1 MMIKADQSLTDLSM
15 VDVVEN
21 LADVVEESADHCL
34 SISAVPHSLS
44 YSCRRI
50 SSSISK
56 SSRRNDSSLL

>member
-21 LADVVEESADHCL
+21 LADVVEESADHRL
-34 SISAVPHSLS
+34 GISAVPHSFI

-50 SSSISK
+50 SCM
-56 SSRRNDSSLL
+56 